1 MWTKLPQ
8 WAKVLVV
15 LAVLWIVYRVLL
27 IWFQDPLQSFM
38 ALFGMGAGASMLA
51 GNHKALRN
59 KEKEDTAADKAELE
73 ANRKT
78 INSHKEEI
86 RLLNQQMQQIP
97 LTVNEELKAELDNL
111 ADAKKQIADQ
121 EMTEAE
127 AVNFLRQRL
136 NQRRQG

>member
-1 MWTKLPQ
+1 MGNVKGRYVWRNTRPSDHRFHNHEPVRR
-8 WAKVLVV
+8 KVPE
-15 LAVLWIVYRVLL
+15 
-27 IWFQDPLQSFM
+27 D
-38 ALFGMGAGASMLA
+38 
-51 GNHKALRN
+51 LRS
-59 KEKEDTAADKAELE
+59 KEKEDTAADRAELE

-78 INSHKEEI
+78 INSHQEEI